1 MKSVITYINALLDKV
16 FDHTD
21 CVFRTVLGVS
31 FLPER
36 CRRWLFDTGTS
47 LFEIIHAILIICWGM
62 MLIAQ
67 PSPSLLLPTYDGFLR
82 TFGQNYQSIFGMLGL
97 VLGVITLAVKIGP
110 TAYTRRG
117 RIIVGFVMFLSA
129 LLWTVVGGAFLY
141 NYPPVSSGMVFYTV
155 VAVFCYFTGEHIMY
169 GVHQQ
174 DLIRGDRNNS
184 AVSSF

>member
-1 MKSVITYINALLDKV
+1 MKNPINQVNSFLDIV
-16 FDHTD
+16 FAKTD
-21 CVFRTVLGVS
+21 LVFKTFLGAS

-47 LFEIIHAILIICWGM
+47 LFEIIHAILVVCWGL
-62 MLIAQ
+62 MLLSQ
-67 PSPSLLLPTYDGFLR
+67 PTPSLLLPTYAGFLQ
-82 TFGQNYQSIFGMLGL
+82 TFGPNYQNIFGLVGLCLGA
-97 VLGVITLAVKIGP
+97 ITLAVKIGP
-110 TAYTRRG
+110 NSYTRRG
-117 RIIVGFVMFLSA
+117 RIIVGFMMFLGA

-141 NYPPVSSGMVFYTV
+141 NYPPISAGMVVYTI
-155 VAVFCYFTGEHIMY
+155 VAAFCYFTGEHIMY

>member
-1 MKSVITYINALLDKV
+1 MKKAITSINNMLDSVFA
-16 FDHTD
+16 HTD
-21 CVFRTVLGVS
+21 RVFRTILGVS

-47 LFEIIHAILIICWGM
+47 LFEIIHAILIICWGL
-62 MLIAQ
+62 MLLAQ

-82 TFGQNYQSIFGMLGL
+82 TFGPNYQNVFGLLGL
-97 VLGVITLAVKIGP
+97 TLGVTTLAVRVGP
-110 TAYTRRG
+110 TSYTRRG

-141 NYPPVSSGMVFYTV
+141 NYPPISSGMVVYTV